1 MTGRAATTRLNV
13 VAALC
18 VLPLVAVVL
27 RVAWLQG
34 VKGDELRARAD
45 SQHEFRVRIPP
56 HRGAVTDRN
65 GEPLAYTMTNYS
77 IVADP
82 SQVTDPARTA
92 RTLASALDTSPARI
106 ERLLR
111 SKRREVYLER
121 KVTPMLDRRVDIE
134 SLPGIS
140 ERIELK
146 RVYPQGEF
154 AAHVVGF
161 VDAAGEGMA
170 GIEAEYDGALR
181 GQPGWATELRD
192 GRGNSYQALG
202 RRHKPAVPGHDVVLT
217 IDSALQDVA
226 ASELRRQVEKL
237 HAKGGVFVAVD
248 PATGEI
254 LAMVSWPSFN
264 PERVRNANRRTLR
277 NRVITDPYEPGSTYK
292 LVAASTALTD
302 HLLEPGTPIDCEEGR
317 YNFGGYVITDHH
329 PYGIETFLHAFAVSS
344 NIAFAKIGKL
354 CGTRLYDMARAL
366 GFGAT
371 SGVSLPGESAG
382 VLRSPEHWSKR
393 SAATQAIG
401 YEVMVTPMQLVM
413 AYAAVANDGVL
424 MRPQLVKAI
433 TDGNGRVV
441 YQGRPEAVRRVLEP
455 ATARTLRRFMRE
467 VMIDGTGS
475 GVDLDWVQVG
485 GKTGTSE
492 KLVDGHYTPSKHYAS
507 FVGMAP
513 IDDPKIVCLVMIDE
527 PRGSTFGASAA
538 APVFREVL
546 DASGR
551 LPGALLAPDYAT
563 VRVAPETS
571 TRNFLLPD
579 SLEAGRHDPDPPVTP
594 SPDSGTP
601 DVRGLS
607 LRRALLVL
615 RAYGM
620 DAKVTGSGRVQ
631 KQSPPPGSALYGR
644 VDLYCGESGT
654 GGMVTAPDQA
664 VNLKEDSDRRNRGP
678 SGLR

>member
-1 MTGRAATTRLNV
+1 MIRRASTTRINL
-13 VAALC
+13 VAALGI
-18 VLPLVAVVL
+18 LPLVVVL
-27 RVAWLQG
+27 FRVGWLQG
-34 VKGDELRARAD
+34 VRGADLRARAD

-56 HRGAVTDRN
+56 HRGAINDRN
-65 GEPLAYTMTNYS
+65 GDPLAYTMTNYS

-82 SQVTDPARTA
+82 SRVTDPAKTA
-92 RTLASALDTSPARI
+92 RTLASALKTSPARI
-106 ERLLR
+106 EKLLR
-111 SKRREVYLER
+111 TKRREVYLER
-121 KVTPMLDRRVDIE
+121 RVTPMLDRKVDIE

-154 AAHVVGF
+154 TAHVVGF
-161 VDAAGEGMA
+161 VDAEGEGMA

-202 RRHKPAVPGHDVVLT
+202 RRHKPARPGHDVALT

-237 HAKGGVFVAVD
+237 DAKGGVFVAVD
-248 PATGEI
+248 PKTGEI
-254 LAMVSWPSFN
+254 LAMVSWPSYD
-264 PERVRNANRRTLR
+264 PEQVRRADRNNLR
-277 NRVITDPYEPGSTYK
+277 NRVIVDPYEPGSTFK
-292 LVAASTALTD
+292 VVAACTALKD

-329 PYGIETFLHAFAVSS
+329 PYGIETFRHAFAVSS
-344 NIAFAKIGKL
+344 NIAFAKVGNL
-354 CGTRLYDMARAL
+354 CGSRLYDMARAF
-366 GFGAT
+366 GFGSAT
-371 SGVSLPGESAG
+371 GISLPGESSG
-382 VLRSPEHWSKR
+382 ILHDPSRWSKR

-401 YEVMVTPMQLVM
+401 YEVMVTPLQLVM

-424 MRPQLVKAI
+424 MRPQMIKAI
-433 TDGNGRVV
+433 TDGDGRVV
-441 YQGRPEAVRRVLEP
+441 YHSRPEPVRRILDP
-455 ATARTLRRFMRE
+455 ADARTMRGFMRE
-467 VMIDGTGS
+467 VMVDGTGS
-475 GVDLDWVQVG
+475 GVDLDWIKVG

-492 KLVDGHYTPSKHYAS
+492 KLVDGRYTGSKHYAS

-513 IDDPKIVCLVMIDE
+513 IDDPRIVCLVMIDE

-563 VRVAPETS
+563 VRVGREAGR
-571 TRNFLLPD
+571 RNLLLPD
-579 SLEAGRHDPDPPVTP
+579 TLEAWDDGLQVALTP
-594 SPDSGTP
+594 SPDEGTP

-607 LRRALLVL
+607 LRRALLLL
-615 RAYGM
+615 RAYGV
-620 DAKVTGSGRVQ
+620 DAKVSGSGRVQ
-631 KQSPPPGSALYGR
+631 RQVPPPGSSLDG
-644 VDLYCGESGT
+644 VVELSCGESGA
-654 GGMVTAPDQA
+654 GVTVAAPDQA
-664 VNLKEDSDRRNRGP
+664 VNLSERADRRSR
-678 SGLR
+678 SRTGLR

>member
-1 MTGRAATTRLNV
+1 MTGRAAATRLNI

-18 VLPLVAVVL
+18 VLPLLAVLL

-34 VKGDELRARAD
+34 VKGDDLRARAD

-56 HRGAVTDRN
+56 HRGAITDRN

-82 SQVTDPARTA
+82 TQVTDPARTA
-92 RTLASALDTSPARI
+92 RTLAPALNTSPARI

-121 KVTPMLDRRVDIE
+121 KVTPMLDRRVDIG

-170 GIEAEYDGALR
+170 GIEAEVDGALR

-202 RRHKPAVPGHDVVLT
+202 RRHKPAVPGHDVALT

-237 HAKGGVFVAVD
+237 DAKGGVFVAVD

-254 LAMVSWPSFN
+254 LAMASWPSFD
-264 PERVRNANRRTLR
+264 PERVRGADRDALR
-277 NRVITDPYEPGSTYK
+277 NRVITDPYEPGSTFK

-329 PYGIETFLHAFAVSS
+329 PYGIETFLQAFAVSS
-344 NIAFAKIGKL
+344 NIAFAKIGNL
-354 CGTRLYDMARAL
+354 CGTRLYDMERAF
-366 GFGAT
+366 GFGAPT
-371 SGVSLPGESAG
+371 GISLPGEASG
-382 VLRSPEHWSKR
+382 VLRSPDRWSKR

-401 YEVMVTPMQLVM
+401 YEVMVTPLQLAM

-424 MRPQLVKAI
+424 MRPQLIKAI
-433 TDGNGRVV
+433 TDENGQVV
-441 YQGRPEAVRRVLEP
+441 YRDRPEAVRKVVDP
-455 ATARTLRRFMRE
+455 ATARTMRKFMRE

-475 GVDLDWVQVG
+475 DVNLDWVQVG

-492 KLVDGHYTPSKHYAS
+492 KLVNGHYTPTKHYAS

-513 IDDPKIVCLVMIDE
+513 IADPRIVCLVMIDE

-538 APVFREVL
+538 APVFRDVL

-563 VRVAPETS
+563 VRVAPET
-571 TRNFLLPD
+571 TPRNFLLPD
-579 SLEAGRHDPDPPVTP
+579 SLEAYGRDPEPLLAS
-594 SPDSGTP
+594 SPEGGIP
-601 DVRGLS
+601 NVRGLS

-615 RAYGM
+615 QAYGV
-620 DAKVTGSGRVQ
+620 DARVTGSGKVQ
-631 KQSPPPGSALYGR
+631 RQEPAAGSDPGGT
-644 VDLYCGESGT
+644 VDLFCGESGT
-654 GGMVTAPDQA
+654 GVVVDAPDQA
-664 VNLKEDSDRRNRGP
+664 VNLREDSDRRNRGP
-678 SGLR
+678 AGLR